1 MPLYSFNNVVTL
13 FSSTTS
19 TSTTG
24 LVEETLLSYTLK
36 ASQLA
41 VNGRGVRISA
51 WGTTAANANNKTFR
65 IYFGATVVQVQAGG
79 ASALPWF
86 ATATVLRASA
96 TTQVATGNGNFSG
109 IALNTSNTSP
119 GETLSGTVLI
129 KVTGTTP
136 TLLGD
141 LTQSGLLIELV

>member
-1 MPLYSFNNVVTL
+1 MPLYSFNNITKL

-19 TSTTG
+19 TPTTG
-24 LVEETLLSYTLK
+24 TIEETLLSYTLK

-41 VNGRGVRISA
+41 ANGQGVRITA
-51 WGTTAANANNKTFR
+51 WGTVAANANAKTFKV
-65 IYFGATVVQVQAGG
+65 YFGSTVVTVQAGT
-79 ASALPWF
+79 ASALPWT
-86 ATATVLRASA
+86 ATAVVVRATA
-96 TTQVATGNGNFSG
+96 TTQVATGSGTFSTG
-109 IALNTSNTSP
+109 VVNTSNTSP

-141 LTQSGLLIELV
+141 LTQSGLLIELF